1 MIDIQRPIIYVVLS
15 KNIVRILMVT
25 VILVRVQAYGR
36 IM

>member
-1 MIDIQRPIIYVVLS
+1 MIDIQRPLIYVVLS

>member
-15 KNIVRILMVT
+15 KNIVPILMVT